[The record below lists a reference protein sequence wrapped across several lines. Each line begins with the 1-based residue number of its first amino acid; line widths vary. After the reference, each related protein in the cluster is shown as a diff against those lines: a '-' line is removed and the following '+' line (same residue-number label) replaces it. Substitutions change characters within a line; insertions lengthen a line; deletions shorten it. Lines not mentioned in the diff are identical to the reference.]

1 MKRLKKEA
9 LHGGFLLFFQQNIGD
24 APVFGVQIPVLPQP
38 GAQGQPPA
46 GLLVED
52 AELLPGQKAQL
63 LLPQPGAAGSAQ
75 PPAFAL
81 LVVMFAL
88 PLGAMAQT
96 KFAHMNSQEVI
107 ITMPEY
113 TKAQADLDAMSKEYQ
128 TEMQRTQ
135 EEFNK
140 KYQEFLAQADSLP
153 KNIAE
158 RRQKELQDMAQRQ
171 EQFQQEAYQS
181 MQKAQQDAMTP
192 IYKKLDE
199 AIQAVGKA
207 EGVVYIFDL
216 ARTPIPYVGTQSIDV
231 TAKVKTQLGI
241 K

>member
-1 MKRLKKEA
+1 MLKK
-9 LHGGFLLFFQQNIGD
+9 I
-24 APVFGVQIPVLPQP
+24 
-38 GAQGQPPA
+38 
-46 GLLVED
+46 
-52 AELLPGQKAQL
+52 
-63 LLPQPGAAGSAQ
+63 
-75 PPAFAL
+75 AL

-107 ITMPEY
+107 VTMPEY

-158 RRQKELQDMAQRQ
+158 RTSERNCRTWHNARNSSSRKHISLCKRH
-171 EQFQQEAYQS
+171 S
-181 MQKAQQDAMTP
+181 KDAMTP

-199 AIQAVGKA
+199 ANPGC
-207 EGVVYIFDL
+207 
-216 ARTPIPYVGTQSIDV
+216 R
-231 TAKVKTQLGI
+231 
-241 K
+241 